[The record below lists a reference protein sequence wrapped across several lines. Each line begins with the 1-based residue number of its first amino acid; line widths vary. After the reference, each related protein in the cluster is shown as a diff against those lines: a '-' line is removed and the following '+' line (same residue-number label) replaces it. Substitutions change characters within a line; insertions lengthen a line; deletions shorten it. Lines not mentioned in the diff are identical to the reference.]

1 MSSMRTTLSKGIVR
15 RHGDAIDTL
24 QNVFDLSSADVKYPR
39 QCLLKSK
46 AAHVHG
52 LGGAAL
58 ANRPLGQ

>member
-24 QNVFDLSSADVKYPR
+24 QNDFDLSSADVKYPR

-52 LGGAAL
+52 L
-58 ANRPLGQ
+58 